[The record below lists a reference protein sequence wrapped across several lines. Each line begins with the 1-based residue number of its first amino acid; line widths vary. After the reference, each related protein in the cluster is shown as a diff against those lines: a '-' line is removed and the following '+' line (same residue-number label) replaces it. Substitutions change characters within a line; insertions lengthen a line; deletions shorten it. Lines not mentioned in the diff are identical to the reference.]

1 MNITDPIADMLTRI
15 RNANSSKHKTV
26 DIPSSKMKLGIAEI
40 LFKEGY
46 IKSFEEIK
54 EENNQGVIR
63 ITLKYTEKGNKV
75 IDGLKR
81 ISKPGL
87 RVYASKDELPK
98 VLNGLGIAL
107 ISTSKGIMTDKEA
120 RNLGLGG
127 EVLAYVW

>member
-15 RNANSSKHKTV
+15 RNANTNKFKTV
-26 DIPSSKMKLGIAEI
+26 DVPASNMKLSIAQVLLE
-40 LFKEGY
+40 EGY

-54 EENNQGVIR
+54 NDTQGIIR
-63 ITLKYTEKGNKV
+63 ITLKYDEKGNKV
-75 IDGLKR
+75 IAGLKR

-87 RVYASKDELPK
+87 RIYASKEELPK

-107 ISTSKGIMTDKEA
+107 ISTSKGIMTDKKA
-120 RNLGLGG
+120 RELGVGG

>member
-26 DIPSSKMKLGIAEI
+26 DIPASKMKLGIAEI
-40 LFKEGY
+40 LADEGY
-46 IKSFEEIK
+46 IKSYEEIK
-54 EENNQGVIR
+54 DDAQGTIR
-63 ITLKYTEKGNKV
+63 ITLKYDEKGTRV

-98 VLNGLGIAL
+98 VLNGLGIVIL
-107 ISTSKGIMTDKEA
+107 STSQGLMTDKEA
-120 RNLGLGG
+120 RAKQVGG
-127 EVLAYVW
+127 EVLAYIW